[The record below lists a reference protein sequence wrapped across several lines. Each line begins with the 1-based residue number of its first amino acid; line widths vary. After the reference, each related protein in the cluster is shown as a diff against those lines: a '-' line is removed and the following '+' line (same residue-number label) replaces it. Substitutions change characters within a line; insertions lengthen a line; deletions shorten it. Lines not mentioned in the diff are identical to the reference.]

1 MLCGL
6 AYRPLFS
13 WMGALTK
20 TLTFSWTGV
29 ANASGYVVQLK
40 DSSYNLIWESL
51 ETSAN
56 AINYSGAAVLTSG
69 DTYYFYVQVRGTS
82 YCANGTSYA
91 EASFICNP
99 ETA

>member
-1 MLCGL
+1 MDW
-6 AYRPLFS
+6 PTFQS
-13 WMGALTK
+13 PSMDWDALTK

-29 ANASGYVVQLK
+29 ADALGYVVQVK

-56 AINYSGAAVLTSG
+56 SIDYGGTAVLTSG
-69 DTYYFYVQVRGTS
+69 NTYYFYVQVRGTS

-91 EASFICNP
+91 EASFIAEP
-99 ETA
+99 